1 MFINQ
6 AFKQALL
13 KKIIRWKVGLEK
25 DEVLEFWSR
34 GFGVRVFL
42 VMGSSG
48 FRNLFIYLS
57 LSWGVLKSLVW
68 AKRDEFWIPGKW
80 QCDLD
85 MLW

>member
-42 VMGSSG
+42 VMGSEDGVSE
-48 FRNLFIYLS
+48 IYLFS
-57 LSWGVLKSLVW
+57 FFCLEG
-68 AKRDEFWIPGKW
+68 F
-80 QCDLD
+80 
-85 MLW
+85 